1 MRRGAL
7 NSLAKQYGYPKVA
20 LAHHQDDVAETM
32 LLNLFFEG
40 RIGSFKPVTY
50 LDRMGLTVIRPFI
63 YVPEEQI
70 SYFTNKAELPVS
82 RSNCPQNCLGKRQE
96 MKQIISQLESL
107 AHMGKDRLTGALDRM
122 FDGDWDGRI
131 SPK

>member
-1 MRRGAL
+1 
-7 NSLAKQYGYPKVA
+7 
-20 LAHHQDDVAETM
+20 
-32 LLNLFFEG
+32 
-40 RIGSFKPVTY
+40 
-50 LDRMGLTVIRPFI
+50 MGLTVIRPFI

-107 AHMGKDRLTGALDRM
+107 APMGKDRLTGALDRM